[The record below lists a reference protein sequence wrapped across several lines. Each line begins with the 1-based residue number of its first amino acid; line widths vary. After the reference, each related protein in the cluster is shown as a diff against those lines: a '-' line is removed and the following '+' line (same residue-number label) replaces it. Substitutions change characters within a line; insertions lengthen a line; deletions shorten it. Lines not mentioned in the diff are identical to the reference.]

1 MFKRIAVRVL
11 MGLMMACCIGRAAE
25 PGFFFHPGD
34 TMVFLGDSITE
45 QRLYTTYLEAYTLT
59 RFPQQSFIFRNAG
72 WNGDTAW
79 LRMRAHPNEPALFAA
94 NDSNQQAMIE
104 SAVGAGLA
112 RDVLPLK
119 PMAVT
124 VDFGMN
130 DHGYQAFRPDIFKA
144 YTRSQAEIV
153 KVLKQQGA
161 RVALLTPQPIEER
174 RADPDK
180 DMRNQSLRQFSDGL
194 KIVASNEGALFV
206 DQFSLYMALMLSAR
220 ATNLNA
226 LIGEGDAVHPG
237 PAGHTLM
244 AWAILK
250 GLGAPAEVSSVEFDL
265 TRSFWHRLVRAGN
278 CKVSKASY
286 RQGTLSFLRTD
297 VALPMPID
305 PRAMSALTTAPVLD
319 DLNRYELKV
328 AGLKSDRYEVR
339 IDGETVVTVGQ
350 KDLAKGLNL
359 AVTAGPIS
367 RQALEVLSLVVQKN
381 NLYYERWRKCQL
393 SKTAV
398 DQARIPSLDHQ
409 IAALEKQIDAARQ
422 PKPHRFEVVP
432 LAK

>member
-1 MFKRIAVRVL
+1 MLKKIAIRVL
-11 MGLMMACCIGRAAE
+11 MGLMLAGSISRAADS
-25 PGFFFHPGD
+25 GFFFHPGD
-34 TMVFLGDSITE
+34 TVVFLGDSITE
-45 QRLYTTYLEAYTLT
+45 QRLYTTYIEAYTLT
-59 RFPQQSFIFRNAG
+59 RFPQQAFIFRNSG
-72 WNGDTAW
+72 WNGDTSW

-104 SAVGAGLA
+104 SAVGAGLK
-112 RDVLPLK
+112 RDILPIK
-119 PMAVT
+119 PTAVT

-130 DHGYQAFRPDIFKA
+130 DHAYQAFRPDIFKA

-153 KVLKQQGA
+153 KVLKQNGA
-161 RVALLTPQPIEER
+161 RVALLTPQPIEDR

-180 DMRNQSLRQFSDGL
+180 DVRNQSLRQFSDGL

-206 DQFSLYMALMLSAR
+206 DQFSPYLALMLSAR

-226 LIGEGDAVHPG
+226 TIGGGDAIHPG

-265 TRSFWHRLVRAGN
+265 TRPFWHRLVRAEN

-286 RQGTLSFLRTD
+286 TDGTLSFLRSD

-305 PRAMSALTTAPVLD
+305 PRAMPALTKAPILD

-328 AGLKSDRYEVR
+328 AGLKSDRYVVK
-339 IDGETVVTVGQ
+339 IDGETVVTVGPA
-350 KDLAKGLNL
+350 DLAKGLNL

-393 SKTAV
+393 SNAAV
-398 DQARIPSLDHQ
+398 DQARIPDLDHQ
-409 IAALEKQIDAARQ
+409 IAALEKQIDATRQ
-422 PKPHRFEVVP
+422 PKPHRFEVTP

>member
-1 MFKRIAVRVL
+1 MFKRIAMSGWL
-11 MGLMMACCIGRAAE
+11 GLMMACSIGMAADA
-25 PGFFFHPGD
+25 GFFFHPGD
-34 TMVFLGDSITE
+34 TVVFLGDSITE
-45 QRLYTTYLEAYTLT
+45 QRLYTTYIEAYTLT

-72 WNGDTAW
+72 WNGDTSW

-104 SAVGAGLA
+104 SAVGAGLK
-112 RDVLPLK
+112 RDILPVK
-119 PMAVT
+119 PTAVT

-130 DHGYQAFRPDIFKA
+130 DHAYQAFRPDIFKA
-144 YTRSQAEIV
+144 YSRSQTEIV
-153 KVLKQQGA
+153 KMLKQNGA
-161 RVALLTPQPIEER
+161 RVALLTPQPIEDH

-180 DMRNQSLRQFSDGL
+180 DLRNQSLRQFSDGL

-206 DQFSLYMALMLSAR
+206 DQFSPYMALMLNAR

-226 LIGEGDAVHPG
+226 MIGGGDAIHPG

-265 TRSFWHRLVRAGN
+265 TRSFWHQLVRAEN
-278 CKVSKASY
+278 CKVSKAAY
-286 RQGTLSFLRTD
+286 TQGTLSFLRTD

-305 PRAMSALTTAPVLD
+305 LRAMPALTKAPVLN

-339 IDGETVVTVGQ
+339 IDGESVVTTG
-350 KDLAKGLNL
+350 KDDLAKGLNL
-359 AVTAGPIS
+359 AVIAGPIS

-393 SKTAV
+393 SPIAAN
-398 DQARIPSLDHQ
+398 QARIPALDSQ

-422 PKPHRFEVVP
+422 PKPHRFEVAPVV
-432 LAK
+432 K